1 MRKTLLQFY
10 LLTALLLSANH
21 LFAQAA
27 SDSLRIVLTERITQQ
42 LEIIAENTE
51 ETIDYTDLTESYLF
65 LVDQPVNINDPSALD
80 QLLEIYLINTFQYE
94 QLKNYLQSFGPL
106 LSPYELAAIDGF
118 DDETIALLEP
128 VIKLE
133 NPEKTQSRLKLK
145 NVFKYA
151 RHQLLTR
158 TEMVLEQREG
168 YKPISDSALWAKPN
182 SRYLGSP
189 EKYYARYNF
198 NYRNQFRAG
207 VTMEKDAG
215 EVFFKDNVNDSIQQL
230 VGDKLKSGFDFYSVH
245 AYAADLGIVRAV
257 ALGDYHLAFGQGLT
271 MWSGLS
277 FGKSTE
283 ASSVMRYGAGLKP
296 NTSVNEN
303 FFLRGAAA
311 TFGYKG
317 IELTGF
323 YSLKNIDA
331 NIDQFDSISGEI
343 AVVTSLQESGLHRTV
358 NELLDK
364 NAIQQQLIGGRL
376 SYKGRFFDVGATVH
390 QTSLEADLIPRI
402 YPYNQFQLI
411 EGDLMNFG
419 FDFRLTL
426 PQIVFFGEIAGSDNG
441 GMAGIAG
448 FTAQPVGF
456 LTTTIAYRNYQKSYQ
471 NYFSNA
477 FAESSNTNNETGI
490 YFGINAAIAPRWQ
503 LKAFADHFQFPWLRF
518 RTDAPSYGHDY
529 FAQLDHEISRKA
541 NFYFRFRTKK
551 KLINSDDPWNRIDF
565 VVPYHKNSY
574 RFHINYTLS
583 PSFVLKN
590 RAEWIIYKHEEKPQ
604 STGFLI
610 YQDILYRPPTERIQL
625 TLRYAIFDA
634 DTYDS
639 RIYAYENDVLYAFS
653 IPAFYEK
660 GSRVYLLLKY
670 NISKSMDL
678 WARIGQTWYATRN
691 EIGTGLKLIEGN
703 KRTDLKIQLRVKL

>member
-1 MRKTLLQFY
+1 MIKRILIFSIFVGSLLYFTP
-10 LLTALLLSANH
+10 LL
-21 LFAQAA
+21 AQTNA
-27 SDSLRIVLTERITQQ
+27 DSLRNVLTERFSQQ
-42 LEIIAENTE
+42 LEIIAENSE
-51 ETIDYTDLTESYLF
+51 ESFDFTDLTETYFF
-65 LVDQPVNINDPSALD
+65 LYENPVNINNPAEIE
-80 QLLEIYLINTFQYE
+80 QLLEIYLINTYQFE
-94 QLKNYLQSFGPL
+94 QLKTYLENFGPM
-106 LSPYELAAIDGF
+106 LSKFELSAIDGF
-118 DDETIALLEP
+118 DETTIALLEP
-128 VIKLE
+128 ITVIESSDKPQYKL
-133 NPEKTQSRLKLK
+133 KAK

-151 RHQLLTR
+151 RHQLLLR
-158 TEMVLEQREG
+158 SEMVLEQREG
-168 YKPISDSALWAKPN
+168 YKHISDSALWVKPN

-230 VGDKLKSGFDFYSVH
+230 LGDKLKSGFDFYSVH

-331 NIDQFDSISGEI
+331 NIDQFDSISGDI

-376 SYKGRFFDVGATVH
+376 SYKGRFFDLGATVH

-411 EGDLMNFG
+411 EGDLMNYG

-441 GMAGIAG
+441 GMAGLAG

-477 FAESSNTNNETGI
+477 FAESSSTNNETGI

-503 LKAFADHFQFPWLRF
+503 LKAYADHFQFPWLRF

-541 NFYFRFRTKK
+541 NFYVRFRTKK
-551 KLINSDDPWNRIDF
+551 KLINSDDPWNRIDY
-565 VVPYHKNSY
+565 VVPYYKDSY
-574 RFHINYTLS
+574 RFHINYIIGN
-583 PSFVLKN
+583 SFTLKN
-590 RAEWIIYKHEEKPQ
+590 RAEWIVYKHEEKPQ

-660 GSRVYLLLKY
+660 GSRVYFLVKY
-670 NISKSMDL
+670 NINKSMDL

-691 EIGTGLKLIEGN
+691 EIGTGLELIEGN

>member
-1 MRKTLLQFY
+1 
-10 LLTALLLSANH
+10 
-21 LFAQAA
+21 
-27 SDSLRIVLTERITQQ
+27 
-42 LEIIAENTE
+42 
-51 ETIDYTDLTESYLF
+51 
-65 LVDQPVNINDPSALD
+65 
-80 QLLEIYLINTFQYE
+80 
-94 QLKNYLQSFGPL
+94 
-106 LSPYELAAIDGF
+106 
-118 DDETIALLEP
+118 
-128 VIKLE
+128 
-133 NPEKTQSRLKLK
+133 
-145 NVFKYA
+145 
-151 RHQLLTR
+151 
-158 TEMVLEQREG
+158 
-168 YKPISDSALWAKPN
+168 
-182 SRYLGSP
+182 
-189 EKYYARYNF
+189 
-198 NYRNQFRAG
+198 
-207 VTMEKDAG
+207 MEKDAG

-230 VGDKLKSGFDFYSVH
+230 LGDKLKSGFDFYSVH

-331 NIDQFDSISGEI
+331 NIDQFDSISGDI

-376 SYKGRFFDVGATVH
+376 SYKGRFFDLGATVH

-411 EGDLMNFG
+411 EGDLMNYG

-441 GMAGIAG
+441 GMAGLAG

-477 FAESSNTNNETGI
+477 FAESSSTNNETGI

-503 LKAFADHFQFPWLRF
+503 LKAYADHFQFPWLRF

-541 NFYFRFRTKK
+541 NFYVRFRTKK
-551 KLINSDDPWNRIDF
+551 KLINSDDPWNRIDY
-565 VVPYHKNSY
+565 VVPYHKDSY
-574 RFHINYTLS
+574 RFHINYS
-583 PSFVLKN
+583 IGNSFTLKN
-590 RAEWIIYKHEEKPQ
+590 RAEWIVYKHEEKPQ

-660 GSRVYLLLKY
+660 GSRVYFLVKY
-670 NISKSMDL
+670 NINKSMDL

-691 EIGTGLKLIEGN
+691 EIGTGLELIEGN

>member
-1 MRKTLLQFY
+1 MMKRLLIFSI
-10 LLTALLLSANH
+10 LLGSLLYFNPLM
-21 LFAQAA
+21 AQTNA
-27 SDSLRIVLTERITQQ
+27 DSLRNALTERLSQQ
-42 LEIIAENTE
+42 LEIIAENSDE
-51 ETIDYTDLTESYLF
+51 SFDFTDLTETYFYLYEH
-65 LVDQPVNINDPSALD
+65 PVNINNLAELE
-80 QLLEIYLINTFQYE
+80 QLLEIYLINTFQFE
-94 QLKNYLQSFGPL
+94 QLKSYQQNFGPL
-106 LSPYELAAIDGF
+106 LSKYELAAIDGF
-118 DDETIALLEP
+118 DETTIALLEP
-128 VIKLE
+128 IIVIESTDK
-133 NPEKTQSRLKLK
+133 PQYKLK
-145 NVFKYA
+145 AKNIFKYA
-151 RHQLLTR
+151 RHQLLLR
-158 TEMVLEQREG
+158 SEMVLEQREG
-168 YKPISDSALWAKPN
+168 YRPISDSALWAKPN

-189 EKYYARYNF
+189 EKYYARYSF

-207 VTMEKDAG
+207 ITMEKDAG
-215 EVFFKDNVNDSIQQL
+215 EVFFKENVNDSLQRIL
-230 VGDKLKSGFDFYSVH
+230 GNKLKSGFDFYSVH
-245 AYAADLGIVRAV
+245 AYAADLGVLRAV

-303 FFLRGAAA
+303 YFLRGAAA

-323 YSLKNIDA
+323 YSKKNIDA

-376 SYKGRFFDVGATVH
+376 SYKGRFFDVGATIH
-390 QTSLEADLIPRI
+390 QTSLEAELVPRI

-411 EGDLMNFG
+411 EGDLMNYG

-426 PQIVFFGEIAGSDNG
+426 PQIVFFGEVAGSDNG
-441 GMAGIAG
+441 GMAGLAG
-448 FTAQPVGF
+448 FTAQPTGF
-456 LTTTIAYRNYQKSYQ
+456 LTTTVAYRNYQKSYQ

-477 FAESSNTNNETGI
+477 FAESSNTNNEAGI

-503 LKAFADHFQFPWLRF
+503 LKAYADHFQFPWLRY

-529 FAQLDHEISRKA
+529 FAQLDHEISRRA
-541 NFYFRFRTKK
+541 DFYFRFRTKK
-551 KLINSDDPWNRIDF
+551 KLINSDDAWNHIDF
-565 VVPYHKNSY
+565 VVPYHKDSY
-574 RFHINYTLS
+574 RFHINYSIS
-583 PSFVLKN
+583 PSFTLKN
-590 RAEWIIYKHEEKPQ
+590 RAEWIVYKHEDKPQ

-610 YQDILYRPPTERIQL
+610 YQDIFYRPPSDRLQL

-660 GSRVYLLLKY
+660 GSRVYFLAKY
-670 NISKSMDL
+670 NINKSMDL

-691 EIGTGLKLIEGN
+691 EIGTGLELIEGN

>member
-1 MRKTLLQFY
+1 MIKRILIFSIFVGSLLYFTP
-10 LLTALLLSANH
+10 LL
-21 LFAQAA
+21 AQTNA
-27 SDSLRIVLTERITQQ
+27 DSLRNVLTERFSQQ
-42 LEIIAENTE
+42 LEIIAENSE
-51 ETIDYTDLTESYLF
+51 ESFDFTDLTETYFF
-65 LVDQPVNINDPSALD
+65 LYENPVNINNPAEIE
-80 QLLEIYLINTFQYE
+80 QLLEIYLINTYQFE
-94 QLKNYLQSFGPL
+94 QLKTYLENFGPM
-106 LSPYELAAIDGF
+106 LSKFELSAIDGF
-118 DDETIALLEP
+118 DETTIALLEP
-128 VIKLE
+128 ITVIESSDKPQYKL
-133 NPEKTQSRLKLK
+133 KAK

-151 RHQLLTR
+151 RHQLLLR
-158 TEMVLEQREG
+158 SEMVLEQREG
-168 YKPISDSALWAKPN
+168 YKHISDSALWVKPN

-230 VGDKLKSGFDFYSVH
+230 LGDKLKSGFDFYSVH
-245 AYAADLGIVRAV
+245 AYATDLGIVRAV

-331 NIDQFDSISGEI
+331 NIDQFDSISGDI

-376 SYKGRFFDVGATVH
+376 SYKGRFFDLGATVH

-411 EGDLMNFG
+411 EGDLMNYG

-441 GMAGIAG
+441 GMAGLAG

-477 FAESSNTNNETGI
+477 FAESSSTNNETGI

-503 LKAFADHFQFPWLRF
+503 LKAYADHFQFPWLRF

-541 NFYFRFRTKK
+541 NFYVRFRTKK
-551 KLINSDDPWNRIDF
+551 KLINSDDPWNRIDY
-565 VVPYHKNSY
+565 VVPYHKDSY
-574 RFHINYTLS
+574 RFHINYS
-583 PSFVLKN
+583 IGNSFTLKN
-590 RAEWIIYKHEEKPQ
+590 RAEWIVYKHEEKPQ

-660 GSRVYLLLKY
+660 GSRVYFLVKY
-670 NISKSMDL
+670 NINKSMDL

-691 EIGTGLKLIEGN
+691 EIGTGLELIEGN